1 MFSFFVP
8 VFMSGY
14 AGLIA
19 AALIPP
25 LLLMIY
31 IYRLDKIEREPMP
44 LIIRL
49 FIFGALSVLV
59 AGTLESIL
67 QAVLLGGPFAYSSTT
82 LQRFVLYFIVVALV
96 EEGVKWFVLR
106 MGTWNSPAF
115 DYRFD
120 AIVYSVA
127 VTLGF
132 AALENVMYV
141 MQYGFGNAIGRALTS
156 IPGHCIFGI
165 FMGYYYGMAKM
176 CRIRGDMGRSRYY
189 TIRSLLIPVILHG
202 LYDFCATSENEYLVL
217 FFFAY
222 IIALDVV
229 AFIKVRK
236 FAREDQPL

>member
-1 MFSFFVP
+1 
-8 VFMSGY
+8 MSGY
-14 AGLIA
+14 SGLIA

-25 LLLMIY
+25 LLLMVY
-31 IYRLDKIEREPMP
+31 IYRLDRIEREPVG
-44 LIIRL
+44 LIVRL
-49 FIFGALSVLV
+49 FIFGALSVIL

-67 QAVLLGGPFAYSSTT
+67 QAVLVQGFMIGMHPS

-96 EEGVKWFVLR
+96 EEGCKYIILKK
-106 MGTWNSPAF
+106 GTWNTPAF

-141 MQYGFGNAIGRALTS
+141 TQYGLANALGRALTS

-165 FMGYYYGMAKM
+165 FMGYYYGMSKM
-176 CRIRGDMGRSRYY
+176 CLLRGDRARAHSYG
-189 TIRSLLIPVILHG
+189 IKSLLIPVTLHG
-202 LYDFCATSENEYLVL
+202 LYDFCATSDMEILVL

-222 IIALDVV
+222 IIVLDII
-229 AFIKVRK
+229 AFIAVRRM
-236 FAREDQPL
+236 ARADEHL